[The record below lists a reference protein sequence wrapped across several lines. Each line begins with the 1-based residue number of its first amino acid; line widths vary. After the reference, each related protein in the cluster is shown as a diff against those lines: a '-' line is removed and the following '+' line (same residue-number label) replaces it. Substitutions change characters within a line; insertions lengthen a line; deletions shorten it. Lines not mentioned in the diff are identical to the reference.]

1 LTKTRADG
9 FTETG
14 WPGDGGSDAGAA
26 IASTSNEATY
36 WKSAVCGMLAWGVDL
51 FWFEAFDEPL
61 KADAIGTD
69 GKAASEKNWGAFNAD
84 RTPKFDLSC

>member
-1 LTKTRADG
+1 
-9 FTETG
+9 
-14 WPGDGGSDAGAA
+14 
-26 IASTSNEATY
+26 
-36 WKSAVCGMLAWGVDL
+36 MLAWGVDL